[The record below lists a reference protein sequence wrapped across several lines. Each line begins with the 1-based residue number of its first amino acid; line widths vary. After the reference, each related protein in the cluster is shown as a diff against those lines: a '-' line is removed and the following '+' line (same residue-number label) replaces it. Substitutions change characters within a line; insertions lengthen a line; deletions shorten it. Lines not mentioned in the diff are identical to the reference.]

1 MQPRVDRPRRDAKDL
16 GDFWSR
22 KSDVMREDEDRTM
35 LDGQVPERALELVA
49 FDDRSEIIARA

>member
-1 MQPRVDRPRRDAKDL
+1 
-16 GDFWSR
+16 
-22 KSDVMREDEDRTM
+22 MREDENRTM